1 MTSKKEMGGL
11 KREISRLEA
20 LKITQCLNS
29 SKLGFE
35 ENLEKQKSPFQI
47 FMSEE
52 LIRHLINAQSILWVI
67 KVMDW
72 VLIPIWASL

>member
-1 MTSKKEMGGL
+1 MTAKKEVGN
-11 KREISRLEA
+11 KRELSKLEA

-52 LIRHLINAQSILWVI
+52 LIRDLINA
-67 KVMDW
+67 
-72 VLIPIWASL
+72 